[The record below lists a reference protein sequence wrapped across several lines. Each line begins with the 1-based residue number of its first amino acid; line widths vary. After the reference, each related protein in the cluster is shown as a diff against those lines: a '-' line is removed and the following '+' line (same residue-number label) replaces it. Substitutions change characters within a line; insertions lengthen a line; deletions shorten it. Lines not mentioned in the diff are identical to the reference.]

1 VRTSRAR
8 RIVVLLAACAV
19 PAALFGVGYAITGA
33 GAQTA
38 PQTPPDTSASG
49 DTIVRAS
56 GPDALAAQQ
65 NFYAKLPDRIAIPD
79 ANGKRVGWVDKAAL
93 VPPSAKGDFD
103 PKTESAWEDN
113 LIPVRD
119 DNGVLVGYVLMG
131 YGYVDR
137 ATAESPAFDRS
148 ALRSQRAATAPL
160 PPAAVDATP
169 GAGN

>member
-1 VRTSRAR
+1 
-8 RIVVLLAACAV
+8 VLLAACAV
-19 PAALFGVGYAITGA
+19 PAAVFAVGYAITGA

-38 PQTPPDTSASG
+38 PPPDASASG

-56 GPDALAAQQ
+56 GADALAAQQ

-79 ANGKRVGWVDKAAL
+79 ANGKRMGWADKAAL
-93 VPPSAKGDFD
+93 VPPSAKGSFD

-137 ATAESPAFDRS
+137 ATAESPAFDRA

-169 GAGN
+169 GAGK